1 MLRKY
6 HLEEKY
12 QKKLSHVLQLQ
23 MKIIIVIGLLIM
35 GMNVIANDTYAA
47 ESEVYGLYKKGA
59 YSDKVYECNADGSEI
74 SNANEIDVKDVTYLY
89 IAADVRIVKNIK
101 KSPVDEPKVHTV
113 KFLGTA
119 VTELNRSFSDFVNLT
134 KIVGLE
140 NTPLQTIGSST
151 FANTRLIDIT
161 LPSTVKN
168 VDSMAFNHC
177 LALTNISV
185 KSEGTPA
192 FYSQDG
198 VLYKKET
205 STNAETLY
213 KYPDGKTE
221 ESYIVPD
228 NVKVIGEWAFEN
240 SISLKSITIA
250 ATVETI
256 ARSAFFSSS
265 IETVQFK
272 DLSQLKTIGEF
283 AFDSSHLQSITLPKQ
298 LETIERCA
306 FRSTQLTAIDIPQ
319 KVNTIDSSAFNEC
332 IQLASINVASGNT
345 SYQSIEGVLYTQD
358 GKTLCN
364 YPIARETDTYII
376 KDGVET
382 IEKYAFDMTQKT
394 PYVTIPASVK
404 NINEFAFY
412 SSKIERMLLLG
423 NVSTFGEMCFERT
436 NLTLYTLNA
445 NDVGNVTVGER
456 ETHELQL
463 YIPPVL
469 ELAKTSQGKAKDIL
483 QLPKVNNDTTFK
495 DELQYS
501 YASSDSAV
509 ASVDANGLVTMHKA
523 GTATL
528 TASVKD
534 CFNEVKAE
542 TVLTVTENTNNS
554 VDDPINSDNTNN
566 STDNPNNSEN
576 TNNPIGNPNPDI
588 NTGTNPPKEM
598 LKDEQKNNQT
608 VSGDKAKVETSDTSA
623 MIFIEIMIIISGL
636 GIMIFRR
643 KENS

>member
-1 MLRKY
+1 MLKKY

-47 ESEVYGLYKKGA
+47 ESEVYGLYKNDG
-59 YSDKVYECNADGSEI
+59 KVYQCDINGTNATSTVL
-74 SNANEIDVKDVTYLY
+74 DVKNVTYLY
-89 IAADVRIVKNIK
+89 IAADVTTVENMK

-113 KFLGTA
+113 EFMGTA
-119 VTELNRSFSDFVNLT
+119 VTELSSGFDGFVNL
-134 KIVGLE
+134 KKMVGLE
-140 NTPLQTIGSST
+140 KTKLETIGSYA
-151 FANTRLIDIT
+151 FAYTQLTDIV

-168 VDSMAFNHC
+168 INTTAFNLC
-177 LALTNISV
+177 SKLTNISI

-192 FYSQDG
+192 FYSRDG
-198 VLYKKET
+198 VLYKKGT

-213 KYPDGKTE
+213 KYPNGKTDGR
-221 ESYIVPD
+221 YTVPD
-228 NVKVIGEWAFEN
+228 NVKVIGEYAF
-240 SISLKSITIA
+240 SYTTSLKSVTIA

-542 TVLTVTENTNNS
+542 TVLTVTENTNNP